1 MKKIDYLLIYEHKN
15 RELDNLCL
23 LRAELERRGYG
34 VDIFCRFDYQKK
46 IKLLLSPKPRVV
58 GCIAAYRTS
67 SLFAQV
73 YRYTGVVK
81 KIINFRWE
89 QVFSESDIEN
99 HVPSGDA
106 KQVAHLCWG
115 NLPYQQLK
123 GAGITKI
130 SVTGPLQMD
139 FLLPPM
145 NKIYYTQEEIKNQYN
160 IPQQSK
166 LVLYISSFAFA
177 TMSQTEVAYHEKW
190 YGQSLSS
197 LVESEKK
204 TFQYTIECLMKLLN
218 EDPSIYILYR
228 PHPAEDSSV
237 IRTMINDER
246 FVINFDY
253 SVKQWILAADHIIT
267 WISTA
272 ICEVYFAHKNAVI
285 LRPFPIHEISDPVV
299 FKGCRYAKDYD
310 ELKKQLFNETVFPL
324 DENLIK
330 GYYDVNE
337 NKPSYIRT
345 ADFYEKVLKNDSYNF
360 DNKKSYR
367 VRILKN
373 AIVDTIIFLLGKSN
387 FTTRLVNIWPL
398 SKMKTAL
405 KEYKHYSPNIVSD
418 KEIKNKVEKYKSI
431 ISAAEL

>member
-1 MKKIDYLLIYEHKN
+1 MKKTDYLLIYEHKN

-23 LRAELERRGYG
+23 LRAELERRGYK
-34 VDIFCRFDYQKK
+34 VDIFCRFDYLKK
-46 IKLLLSPKPRVV
+46 IKILLSPKPRVV

-123 GAGITKI
+123 EAGINKI

-145 NKIYYTQEEIKNQYN
+145 NKIYYSQEEIKNQYN

-177 TMSQTEVAYHEKW
+177 TMSQTELEYNEKW

-204 TFQYTIECLMKLLN
+204 TFNYTIECLMKLLE
-218 EDPSIYILYR
+218 EDPSLYILYR

-237 IRTMINDER
+237 IKKMIKNER
-246 FVINFDY
+246 FIINSDY

-272 ICEVYFAHKNAVI
+272 ICEVYYAHKNAVI
-285 LRPFPIHEISDPVV
+285 LRPYPIHEISDPVV
-299 FKGCRYAKDYD
+299 FKNCHYAKDYND
-310 ELKKQLFNETVFPL
+310 LKNQLYSEKEFPL

-330 GYYDVNE
+330 GYYDVDE
-337 NKPSYIRT
+337 SKPSYVRT
-345 ADFYEKVLKNDSYNF
+345 ADFYEEVLKNDSYNF
-360 DNKKSYR
+360 DNKQTYGF
-367 VRILKN
+367 RIFKN
-373 AIVDTIIFLLGKSN
+373 AITDLLTYIISN
-387 FTTRLVNIWPL
+387 SKILSRLINLWPL
-398 SKMKTAL
+398 SAMKTAL
-405 KEYKHYSPNIVSD
+405 NEYKHYSPNIVSD
-418 KEIKNKVEKYKSI
+418 EDIINKVEKYKSI
-431 ISAAEL
+431 ISAY